1 MGSLVLYI
9 MEWAFALIVLLTIYK
24 AVFSGTTFYRFN
36 RFYLLGATVLSAL
49 LPLVHISIPEKTP
62 VVSSMAI
69 SDTEFAQELSG
80 TFVLTDAPLIEF
92 LESDEQPV
100 MVQPSTAPS
109 MWAVILVCMY
119 SGYVIMLMIGWSR
132 SIIRARRFLRGKPR
146 RRISRTVWLVT
157 HHEVF
162 GPFSWMNYIV
172 ISDAE
177 NGFARRAS
185 LRHEYSHVK
194 LLHSLD
200 LVFLLAC
207 TIVNPV
213 CWLVLQEIKVVHE
226 YEADHEVINRHGI
239 RNGDYQKL
247 LIMRTVGAEAYAL
260 ASSFNLNIKKR
271 IIMLNKNQTG
281 KRRLMW
287 LLILI
292 PALGIT
298 SVLFA
303 RTEKAVNLD
312 DNLRFTSGN
321 AEFKL
326 RMPEPE
332 RGPLISIKLVDE
344 DNNPVKTTFVTVERA
359 DREDLA
365 PKPNRNPNSKTPPPP
380 PAAVTRADMTTF
392 DGYVLVPQ
400 TLDGHKIKL
409 SAYGYE
415 TQEVTVGP
423 NEKEMVLVLKKSANP
438 EKEENVF
445 YVAPRNHMTI
455 SVGKDGQLHV
465 KNGLMDRDITI
476 GELKSLIKQFIQNPD
491 NDSRLPSIEEYDPGI
506 PGYDIIYT
514 TLKHIMTLWYE
525 AETPSGIMSD
535 VRYETVKAYNEVR
548 DELCMSKFGTH
559 YDQCSDNQQL
569 LARAYY
575 PMKIADPIS
584 IRYRYDSDGKLNLT
598 GYIEGTSAVAG
609 KEQDDNLSKDL
620 RIKVTNNPLKI
631 YASTVLFENV
641 DGKEQLKSES
651 SPQEITMES
660 LNDYITQAISDGK
673 RIRYTRFMIHPD
685 APEGVLASLKGMVSN
700 RLLLSYIQESYK

>member
-49 LPLVHISIPEKTP
+49 LPLVHISIPEKTL

-80 TFVLTDAPLIEF
+80 TFVLTDAPRIEL

-100 MVQPSTAPS
+100 MVQPSTTPS

-177 NGFARRAS
+177 NGFSRRAS

-321 AEFKL
+321 AEMKF
-326 RMPEPE
+326 RIPEPE
-332 RGPLISIKLVDE
+332 RGPLVSIRMVDE
-344 DNNPVKTTFVTVERA
+344 DNNPISPTFATVERVGG
-359 DREDLA
+359 DIVA
-365 PKPNRNPNSKTPPPP
+365 PDPDPNLKTVPPP
-380 PAAVTRADMTTF
+380 PAAVTRAEMTNFEGRITVS
-392 DGYVLVPQ
+392 DWAAGQ
-400 TLDGHKIKL
+400 KL
-409 SAYGYE
+409 RISAYGYE
-415 TQEVTVGP
+415 TKDVIVDSK
-423 NEKEMVLVLKKSANP
+423 EKETVVVMKKSANP

-445 YVAPRNHMTI
+445 YIAPRNLMTI
-455 SVGKDGQLHV
+455 SAGIDGQLHV
-465 KNGLMDRDITI
+465 KNGLLDRDVTI
-476 GELKSLIKQFIQNPD
+476 SELKSLLKQFIQNPD
-491 NDSRLPSIEEYDPGI
+491 NDSRLPSIEKFEAEV
-506 PGYDIIYT
+506 PGYENIYT
-514 TLKHIMTLWYE
+514 TYKHVLILQYE
-525 AETPSGIMSD
+525 PETPSGIVSD
-535 VRYETVKAYNEVR
+535 VRYEVQKAYNELR
-548 DELCMSKFGTH
+548 DELCMNLFGTH

-569 LARAYY
+569 VARYWY
-575 PMKIADPIS
+575 SMKICDPVAT
-584 IRYRYDSDGKLNLT
+584 RYSYNNDGKLDLN
-598 GYIEGTSAVAG
+598 GYINGTSAVVIPG
-609 KEQDDNLSKDL
+609 QETDNINKDL
-620 RIKVTNNPLKI
+620 RIKVTNNPRRI
-631 YASTVLFENV
+631 YASTVLFEQEN
-641 DGKEQLKSES
+641 GQEHIKSETT
-651 SPQEITMES
+651 PQEITLDE
-660 LNDYITQAISDGK
+660 LNDYITQSISDGR
-673 RIRYTRFMIHPD
+673 RIRYTRFVIHPD
-685 APEGVLASLKGMVSN
+685 APESILASLKSIVRN
-700 RLLLSYIQESYK
+700 RMLLNYIQESYK